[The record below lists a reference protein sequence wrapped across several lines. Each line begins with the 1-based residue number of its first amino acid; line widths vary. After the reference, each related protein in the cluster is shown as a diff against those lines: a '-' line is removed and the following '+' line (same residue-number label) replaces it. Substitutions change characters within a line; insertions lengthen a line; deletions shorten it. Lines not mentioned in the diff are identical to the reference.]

1 MMVSAYLPKDK
12 HRIKCCFGGKAEQC
26 YQKDFQCDEQA
37 DFVSVYND
45 AKDSLTKHPDTK
57 TVSFSFKCLV
67 SSGIT
72 HHYLMY
78 VVILFEMITFIIIHY
93 FI

>member
-1 MMVSAYLPKDK
+1 MVSAYLPKDK

-45 AKDSLTKHPDTK
+45 ARDSLTKHFDTK

-72 HHYLMY
+72 H
-78 VVILFEMITFIIIHY
+78 VVILFEI
-93 FI
+93 